1 MNHCI
6 VYLKLI
12 LHFRLTTGIS
22 IKTFFKII
30 KTLKNYAESKKSMC
44 YIVLLHKV
52 LENADLTIVI
62 ERRSGFVW
70 EWEAGWEEEG
80 VR

>member
-1 MNHCI
+1 
-6 VYLKLI
+6 
-12 LHFRLTTGIS
+12 
-22 IKTFFKII
+22 
-30 KTLKNYAESKKSMC
+30 MC